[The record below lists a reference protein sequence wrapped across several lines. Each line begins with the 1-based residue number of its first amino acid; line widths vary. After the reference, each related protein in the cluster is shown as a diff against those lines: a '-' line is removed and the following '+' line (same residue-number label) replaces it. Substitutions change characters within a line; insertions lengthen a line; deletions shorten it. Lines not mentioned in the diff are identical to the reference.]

1 MANNGNDVQHLLDML
16 YDMVDNAKNAPLSSE
31 KCVIDRDR
39 ALDLLDEIRGQLP
52 AELKRAQDLI
62 RAREEYV
69 EAAKRDVNRMM
80 LKAESDAKSKV
91 SDSEVLSAARERGR
105 EITRR
110 AEDRSNEMY
119 RVVNEY
125 TEDAL
130 RRTEEAIQAA
140 LDEVK
145 QSRVRFRAAS
155 AARMQ
160 KDREE
165 LSRNA
170 KKPDKNLFE
179 NS

>member
-1 MANNGNDVQHLLDML
+1 MANRDVEHLIDML
-16 YDMVDNAKNAPLSSE
+16 YDMVNDAKNAPLSSD
-31 KCVIDRDR
+31 KCIIDRDA
-39 ALDLLDEIRGQLP
+39 ALDLLDEIRAGLP

-62 RAREEYV
+62 QAKEDYV
-69 EAAKRDVNRMM
+69 NSAKREVGRMM
-80 LKAESDAKSKV
+80 QQAEFDAKSKV
-91 SDSEVLSAARERGR
+91 ADSEVLVAARERGR
-105 EITRR
+105 EIIAR

-155 AARMQ
+155 AARRQ

-165 LSRNA
+165 LSKSA
-170 KKPDKNLFE
+170 KKSDKD
-179 NS
+179 SD

>member
-1 MANNGNDVQHLLDML
+1 MANRDVEHLIDML
-16 YDMVDNAKNAPLSSE
+16 YDMVNDAKNVPLSSD
-31 KCVIDRDR
+31 KCIIDRDA
-39 ALDLLDEIRGQLP
+39 ALDLLDEIRAGLP

-62 RAREEYV
+62 QAKEDYV
-69 EAAKRDVNRMM
+69 NSAKREVGRMM
-80 LKAESDAKSKV
+80 QKAEYDAKSKV
-91 SDSEVLSAARERGR
+91 SDSEVLLAARERGH
-105 EITRR
+105 EIIAR

-155 AARMQ
+155 AARRQ

-165 LSRNA
+165 LSKSVRRT
-170 KKPDKNLFE
+170 DKE
-179 NS
+179 TE

>member
-1 MANNGNDVQHLLDML
+1 MANNHEVEKLIDML
-16 YDMVDNAKNAPLSSE
+16 YDMINDAKNMPLSSD
-31 KCVIDRDR
+31 KCVIDRDA
-39 ALDLLDEIRGQLP
+39 ALDLLDEIRAGLP

-62 RAREEYV
+62 QAKEDYGNS
-69 EAAKRDVNRMM
+69 AKREVGRMM
-80 LKAESDAKSKV
+80 QKAENDAKSKV
-91 SDSEVLSAARERGR
+91 SDSEVLMAARERGH
-105 EITRR
+105 EIIRR

-145 QSRVRFRAAS
+145 QSRVKFRAAS
-155 AARMQ
+155 AARRQ

-165 LSRNA
+165 LSRST
-170 KKPDKNLFE
+170 KKIDKDTE
-179 NS
+179 

>member
-1 MANNGNDVQHLLDML
+1 MENQSTENLIDML
-16 YDMVDNAKNAPLSSE
+16 YNMINDAKSMPLSSE
-31 KCVIDRDR
+31 KCVIDRDA
-39 ALDLLDEIRGQLP
+39 ALDLLDDIRVGLP
-52 AELKRAQDLI
+52 AELKRARDLVQ
-62 RAREEYV
+62 AKDDYV
-69 EAAKRDVNRMM
+69 SSAKREVERMM
-80 LKAESDAKSKV
+80 QQAEYEVKNKV
-91 SDSEVLSAARERGR
+91 SDSEVLIAARERSR
-105 EITRR
+105 EIVAR

-155 AARMQ
+155 AARRQ

-165 LSRNA
+165 LSRSS
-170 KKPDKNLFE
+170 KKIDKDSN
-179 NS
+179 

>member
-1 MANNGNDVQHLLDML
+1 MEKRDVEHLLDML
-16 YDMVDNAKNAPLSSE
+16 YNMVNEAKNAPLSSE
-31 KCVIDRDR
+31 KCVIDRDA
-39 ALDLLDEIRGQLP
+39 ALDLLDEMREALP

-62 RAREEYV
+62 QAKEDYV
-69 EAAKRDVNRMM
+69 NSAKREVDRMM
-80 LKAESDAKSKV
+80 QKAEHDAKSKV
-91 SDSEVLSAARERGR
+91 SDSEVLIAARERGH
-105 EITRR
+105 EIISR
-110 AEDRSNEMY
+110 AEERSNEMY

-155 AARMQ
+155 AARRQ

-165 LSRNA
+165 LTKAA
-170 KKPDKNLFE
+170 K
-179 NS
+179 

>member
-1 MANNGNDVQHLLDML
+1 MENRDVEHLIDML
-16 YDMVDNAKNAPLSSE
+16 YDMINEAKGMPFASE
-31 KCVIDRDR
+31 KCVIERDA
-39 ALDLLDEIRGQLP
+39 ALDLLEDIRNGLP

-62 RAREEYV
+62 QAKEDYV
-69 EAAKRDVNRMM
+69 NSAKREVGRMM
-80 LKAESDAKSKV
+80 QQAESDAKSKV
-91 SDSEVLSAARERGR
+91 SDSEVLMAARERGR
-105 EITRR
+105 EIVQR

-145 QSRVRFRAAS
+145 ESRIKFRAAS
-155 AARMQ
+155 AARRQ

-165 LSRNA
+165 LSKPTRN
-170 KKPDKNLFE
+170 DTKN
-179 NS
+179 SD

>member
-1 MANNGNDVQHLLDML
+1 MANRDVEHLIDML
-16 YDMVDNAKNAPLSSE
+16 YDMINDAKNAPLSSD
-31 KCVIDRDR
+31 KCIIERDE
-39 ALDLLDEIRGQLP
+39 ALDLLDELRAGLP

-62 RAREEYV
+62 QAKEDYV
-69 EAAKRDVNRMM
+69 NSAKREVGRMM
-80 LKAESDAKSKV
+80 QQAESDAKSKV
-91 SDSEVLSAARERGR
+91 SDSEVLIAARERGR
-105 EITRR
+105 EIIAR

-155 AARMQ
+155 ASRRQ

-165 LSRNA
+165 LSRPSR
-170 KKPDKNLFE
+170 KTDKDSN
-179 NS
+179 

>member
-1 MANNGNDVQHLLDML
+1 MANRDGEHLIDML
-16 YDMVDNAKNAPLSSE
+16 YDMVNDAKNAPLSSD
-31 KCVIDRDR
+31 KCIIDRDA
-39 ALDLLDEIRGQLP
+39 ALDLLDEIRAGLP

-62 RAREEYV
+62 QAKEDYV
-69 EAAKRDVNRMM
+69 NSAKREVGRMM
-80 LKAESDAKSKV
+80 QQAEFDAKSKV
-91 SDSEVLSAARERGR
+91 ADSEVLVAARERGR
-105 EITRR
+105 EIVAR

-155 AARMQ
+155 AARRQ

-165 LSRNA
+165 LSKSA
-170 KKPDKNLFE
+170 KKPDKD
-179 NS
+179 SD

>member
-1 MANNGNDVQHLLDML
+1 M
-16 YDMVDNAKNAPLSSE
+16 
-31 KCVIDRDR
+31 
-39 ALDLLDEIRGQLP
+39 
-52 AELKRAQDLI
+52 ELKRAQDLI
-62 RAREEYV
+62 QAKEDYV
-69 EAAKRDVNRMM
+69 KSAKREVDRIMQQ
-80 LKAESDAKSKV
+80 AEYDAKSKV
-91 SDSEVLSAARERGR
+91 SDSEVLATARERGH
-105 EITRR
+105 EIIAR

-155 AARMQ
+155 TARRQ

-165 LSRNA
+165 LGKSM
-170 KKPDKNLFE
+170 KKIDKE
-179 NS
+179 TE

>member
-1 MANNGNDVQHLLDML
+1 MANNREVEKLIDML
-16 YDMVDNAKNAPLSSE
+16 YDMINDAKNMPLSSD
-31 KCVIDRDR
+31 KCIIDRDA
-39 ALDLLDEIRGQLP
+39 ALDLLDEIRAGLP

-62 RAREEYV
+62 QAKEDYV
-69 EAAKRDVNRMM
+69 NSAKREVGRMM
-80 LKAESDAKSKV
+80 QKAENDAKSKV
-91 SDSEVLSAARERGR
+91 SDSEVLMAARERGH
-105 EITRR
+105 EIVKR

-145 QSRVRFRAAS
+145 QSRIKFRAAS
-155 AARMQ
+155 AARRQ

-165 LSRNA
+165 LSRST
-170 KKPDKNLFE
+170 KKTDKDTE
-179 NS
+179 

>member
-1 MANNGNDVQHLLDML
+1 MANRDTENLIEML
-16 YDMVDNAKNAPLSSE
+16 YNMINDAKSMPLSSE
-31 KCVIDRDR
+31 KCVIDRDA
-39 ALDLLDEIRGQLP
+39 ALDLLDELRAGLP

-62 RAREEYV
+62 QAKKEYV
-69 EAAKRDVNRMM
+69 DTAKREVDRMM
-80 LKAESDAKSKV
+80 QQAEYDAKAKV
-91 SDSEVLSAARERGR
+91 SDSAVLIAARERGQQ
-105 EITRR
+105 IVAR

-140 LDEVK
+140 LDEIK

-155 AARMQ
+155 AARRQ

-165 LSRNA
+165 LSRTA
-170 KKPDKNLFE
+170 KKIDKD
-179 NS
+179 SD

>member
-1 MANNGNDVQHLLDML
+1 MANRDVEHLIDML
-16 YDMVDNAKNAPLSSE
+16 YDMVNDAKNAPLSSE
-31 KCVIDRDR
+31 KCVIDRDA
-39 ALDLLDEIRGQLP
+39 ALDLLDEIRAGLP

-62 RAREEYV
+62 QAKEDYV
-69 EAAKRDVNRMM
+69 NSAKREVGRMM
-80 LKAESDAKSKV
+80 QKAEIDAKSKV
-91 SDSEVLSAARERGR
+91 SDSEVLMAARERGH
-105 EITRR
+105 EIIAR

-145 QSRVRFRAAS
+145 ESRVKFRAAS
-155 AARMQ
+155 AARRQ

-165 LSRNA
+165 LSKSARN
-170 KKPDKNLFE
+170 DGKNPGE
-179 NS
+179 NL

>member
-1 MANNGNDVQHLLDML
+1 MN
-16 YDMVDNAKNAPLSSE
+16 S
-31 KCVIDRDR
+31 
-39 ALDLLDEIRGQLP
+39 
-52 AELKRAQDLI
+52 
-62 RAREEYV
+62 
-69 EAAKRDVNRMM
+69 AKREVGRMM
-80 LKAESDAKSKV
+80 QQAESDAKSKV
-91 SDSEVLSAARERGR
+91 SDSEVLIAARERGR
-105 EITRR
+105 EIIAR

-155 AARMQ
+155 ASRRQ

-165 LSRNA
+165 LSRPSR
-170 KKPDKNLFE
+170 KIDKDSN
-179 NS
+179 